1 VGIGAVMNVR
11 TLLPAIA
18 TVLLSAAPA
27 AGAATKPTVSTG
39 GASRIT
45 QTSATLTGK
54 VNPNGARTTYFFQYG
69 TSRIYGATTGP
80 TDAGSGTHART
91 ATADISGLAPN
102 TRYHYRL
109 VAQNSK
115 GTTFGGD
122 RTFTTKKQPL
132 GFNLGANPNP
142 ATFGTGTTLAGQL
155 TGTGNAGRTVKL
167 QQKAFPYT
175 AAFTDVGNPL
185 VTDAAG
191 NFSFPIPL
199 LTVNTQFRVTTVG
212 GTPHATSGIVLVGCA
227 VRVSVK
233 VSHRHVRRGHRV
245 RFSGHVAPA
254 NDGAL
259 FAVQRLKKGVWV
271 TVKGG
276 SLHHSSSSRSRYAK
290 TMRIRHFGR
299 YRIFVGVNNQNTSGT
314 SKTVRIRRRG

>member
-1 VGIGAVMNVR
+1 VGNGALMNVR
-11 TLLPAIA
+11 MLLPAIA
-18 TVLLSAAPA
+18 TVLLTATPA
-27 AGAATKPTVSTG
+27 LGAATKPSASTG

-69 TSRIYGATTGP
+69 TSRVYGATTGP
-80 TDAGSGTHART
+80 TDAGSGTHAKT

-102 TRYHYRL
+102 TKYHYRL

-122 RTFTTKKQPL
+122 RTFTTRKQPL
-132 GFNLGANPNP
+132 GFNLAANPNP
-142 ATFGTGTTLAGQL
+142 AVFGTGTTVAGQL

-175 AAFTDVGNPL
+175 GAFADVGNAL

-191 NFSFPIPL
+191 NFSFPLPV
-199 LTVNTQFRVTTVG
+199 LTVNTQFRVVTVG
-212 GTPHATSGIVLVGCA
+212 APHVTSGIVLVGSA
-227 VRVSVK
+227 VSVSVK
-233 VSHRHVRRGHRV
+233 VSHKRVRRGHRV
-245 RFSGHVAPA
+245 RFSGHVRPG

-259 FAVQRLKKGVWV
+259 FAIQRLKKGVWV

-276 SLHHSSSSRSRYAK
+276 SLHHASATSSRYAK
-290 TMRIRHFGR
+290 TMRIRHFGQ
-299 YRIFVGVNNQNTSGT
+299 YRVFVGVNNQNTSGT
-314 SKTVRIRRRG
+314 SATVRIRRRG